1 MRMASYSLL
10 VEQVLTEVDLIL
22 KSYVYDGYQALTSY
36 LEVPLGAA
44 IVLFYVVYGIFIS
57 QGWSKGS
64 FSGFAK
70 SVGKVGLIY
79 YFGMNWGHFS
89 DYVISVF
96 YEGAGHIGDV
106 LVTASPVPL
115 PDVDGAGINAAL
127 QTVLTELMEIGQ
139 WLIDKGGWSNLGPLI
154 GGIGVYVSAGLLVG
168 FALLEI
174 IIAKIM
180 LSILFVTGPL
190 FIAFTLFKPTH
201 TFFDRWLGACVG
213 YSLLMIFICAGLGVV
228 IALDYWA
235 IANVYALQ
243 ASGMRFLDVC
253 VIVVM
258 TLICFGILKRIALL
272 AVSIGG
278 TVTTM
283 SSNEMVAG
291 AVGGV
296 MGGVA
301 AMNAGVGGL
310 RMLGKLAKGY
320 FGPDVKHSAKK
331 SGSDSSM
338 TDSVMSNLKSGGGE
352 SALKNE

>member
-1 MRMASYSLL
+1 MASYSLL
-10 VEQVLTEVDLIL
+10 IEQVLTEVDLIL
-22 KSYVYDGYQALTSY
+22 KSYVYDGYQALTNY
-36 LEVPLGAA
+36 LEVPLGLL
-44 IVLFYVVYGIFIS
+44 IVLFYVVYGIS
-57 QGWSKGS
+57 LTHGWTKGS
-64 FSGFAK
+64 VSGFVK
-70 SVGKVGLIY
+70 SVFKVGLIY

-89 DYVISVF
+89 DYVVSLF

-127 QTVLTELMEIGQ
+127 QTVFTELLEIGQ
-139 WLIDKGGWSNLGPLI
+139 WLIDKGSFSNWGPFF
-154 GGIGVYVSAGLLVG
+154 GGVGVYVSAGLLVG

-174 IIAKIM
+174 VIAKIM
-180 LSILFVTGPL
+180 LSILFVTAPL
-190 FIAFTLFKPTH
+190 FIAFTMFKPTH

-235 IANVYALQ
+235 IADVYLSKAD
-243 ASGMRFLDVC
+243 GIRFLEVC
-253 VIVVM
+253 VVVVM

-278 TVTTM
+278 TVTTL

-296 MGGVA
+296 MGGIA
-301 AMNAGVGGL
+301 SMNAGVAGL
-310 RMLGKLAKGY
+310 RMMGKLAKGY
-320 FGPDVKHSAKK
+320 FGADFKHSAKK